1 MNPTVFCIPKNAYN
15 GKLLVKICVLF
26 RPILPYASSVV
37 WTMAVYLIF
46 VLSTIACCVICDI
59 AVQFGV
65 LRLSQNADG
74 PGPSA
79 VFSPCFAR
87 MVPLNA
93 AFPCWCTA
101 NLKYLFFLTS
111 FDKQE
116 QVQRLSFRPETSK
129 FKGKIIYTHI
139 RYAYHYM
146 F

>member
-1 MNPTVFCIPKNAYN
+1 MNPTVFCIPKKAYN

-46 VLSTIACCVICDI
+46 VLSNITCCVICDI

-79 VFSPCFAR
+79 VFF
-87 MVPLNA
+87 PLFCQDGA
-93 AFPCWCTA
+93 IERCISLLVYSKFEIPF
-101 NLKYLFFLTS
+101 LLTS

-116 QVQRLSFRPETSK
+116 QVQRLSFRPETSM
-129 FKGKIIYTHI
+129 FKCKIFYTHI
-139 RYAYHYM
+139 TYAYHYM

>member
-1 MNPTVFCIPKNAYN
+1 MN
-15 GKLLVKICVLF
+15 ICVLF

-46 VLSTIACCVICDI
+46 VLSNITCCVIFDI

-79 VFSPCFAR
+79 VFSHCFAT

-101 NLKYLFFLTS
+101 NLKSLFTS
-111 FDKQE
+111 FDKPE
-116 QVQRLSFRPETSK
+116 QVQRLSFRPETSM
-129 FKGKIIYTHI
+129 FKCKRIYIYTHMHI
-139 RYAYHYM
+139 ITCFECKYV
-146 F
+146 

>member
-1 MNPTVFCIPKNAYN
+1 MNPTVFCIPKKAYN

-46 VLSTIACCVICDI
+46 VLSNITCCVICDI

-79 VFSPCFAR
+79 VFSTCFAR

-101 NLKYLFFLTS
+101 NLKYLFLTS

-116 QVQRLSFRPETSK
+116 QVQRLSLDQKLQCSNAK
-129 FKGKIIYTHI
+129 YSIHISHMHIITC
-139 RYAYHYM
+139 